1 MSYNFLHKLI
11 KIFKSTK
18 DFEFKNINE
27 IISTGII
34 LGCHAGY
41 IYGTSEI
48 KNIQI
53 LNKYSFVR
61 NGYTEFM
68 IIDQNGKHY
77 NMINSFWYWKWNS
90 IEDWN
95 KLNYLENRTVRIY
108 GYRIPIFGIFPNIVS
123 IDCLSEKTIY
133 IEAIKFGP

>member
-41 IYGTSEI
+41 TYGTSEI

-53 LNKYSFVR
+53 SNKYSFVR
-61 NGYTEFM
+61 NGYTDFM
-68 IIDQNGKHY
+68 IIDEQGNHY

-95 KLNYLENRTVRIY
+95 KLNH
-108 GYRIPIFGIFPNIVS
+108 P
-123 IDCLSEKTIY
+123 
-133 IEAIKFGP
+133 